1 MKQMKSYIIK
11 LLLATKNWLFT
22 IASGFASFLIPLQ
35 PLIIVATLMALLDY
49 MVKVYCI
56 LRTDGWDGVKSN
68 RMKDTMQK
76 IVLYAMF
83 LFVIYTVDMLFVKT
97 AMIQISELLFN
108 DYLTHLLTKLSFTSL
123 ATAMILF
130 REAKSID
137 ENWEQAFGISYFKI
151 ISDKFGWIFKLKSND
166 NNPTKNP

>member
-1 MKQMKSYIIK
+1 
-11 LLLATKNWLFT
+11 
-22 IASGFASFLIPLQ
+22 
-35 PLIIVATLMALLDY
+35 MALLDY
-49 MVKVYCI
+49 FVKVYCI

-137 ENWEQAFGISYFKI
+137 ENWEQAFGLSYFKI

-166 NNPTKNP
+166 TDTTKNP